1 MALNWEATFNQL
13 VDALLPQVQ
22 DTEQVKLTLVAEDS
36 QFTRFN
42 QAKARQTGTVRS
54 GSLALTLM
62 DKDHTAS
69 QSLPFTGDKNRGL
82 ACPSW
87 KP

>member
-36 QFTRFN
+36 QFTP
-42 QAKARQTGTVRS
+42 
-54 GSLALTLM
+54 L
-62 DKDHTAS
+62 
-69 QSLPFTGDKNRGL
+69 
-82 ACPSW
+82 
-87 KP
+87 